1 MNEIKNK
8 YILALSYP
16 TILISVSII
25 AVLALFAFILPG
37 IFEIVNGF
45 ENIQLPK
52 ITILLKKTA
61 DGMKDNRKT
70 ILGITGSLITL
81 LLIFLSTDT

>member
-1 MNEIKNK
+1 VKVLKSLSDEYTYMNEIKNK

-37 IFEIVNGF
+37 IFEIVN
-45 ENIQLPK
+45 
-52 ITILLKKTA
+52 
-61 DGMKDNRKT
+61 
-70 ILGITGSLITL
+70 
-81 LLIFLSTDT
+81 